1 MRDVIPSSN
10 ILPWYARKERSIN
23 TPTSVQVETSLKP
36 GEYVM
41 RNLFAEFVIQA
52 DKKITSVMAESFVSQ
67 ILNGKLSLC
76 AEFILFLAPGSFF
89 V

>member
-1 MRDVIPSSN
+1 MKYFSDQQSTEPGEGQCEDVRDRIPSSN

-23 TPTSVQVETSLKP
+23 TPTSVQVETTLKP

-52 DKKITSVMAESFVSQ
+52 DKKITSVMAESLVS
-67 ILNGKLSLC
+67 
-76 AEFILFLAPGSFF
+76 
-89 V
+89 